1 MWSGIAAGLAAGACW
16 GFAFVAPVALP
27 DQSPLA
33 VAIGRYLVY
42 TLLCVLLLAREW
54 RRVRPLLSGRL
65 LRDAIALGLVGNAF
79 YYCLLTLAV
88 RYANSAVVSLII
100 GTIPLWLA
108 LIDLAHTPRTASQ
121 RRALMLALL
130 LPLSLVATGLV
141 LINWAGLS
149 QLRAPHGFLV
159 GVLLAVVAAASWTA
173 FAVFNAR
180 VVRSLPAGSGN
191 SNWTNLLGIG
201 SALGFLPLLPFAG
214 FVGGVPFTL
223 TAGLIGWSLLLGI
236 ASSWVGSWLWNYASQ
251 RLPVGL
257 VGQLI
262 VAETVFALIY
272 GFVLGWRWPSALE
285 LAAISLFVAGV
296 MLGIR
301 AFGRAHA
308 QTEPVH

>member
-1 MWSGIAAGLAAGACW
+1 MWTGIAAGLAAGALW
-16 GFAFVAPVALP
+16 GFAFIAPAALP
-27 DQSPLA
+27 GQSPLA

-42 TLLCVLLLAREW
+42 AVLCALLLARAW
-54 RRVRPLLSGRL
+54 RRVRPLLNGRL
-65 LRDAIALGLVGNAF
+65 LRDAVVLGLVGNAF

-88 RYANSAVVSLII
+88 RYANSAVASLII

-108 LIDLAHTPRTASQ
+108 LIDLAHTPRSAAQ
-121 RRALMLALL
+121 RRALTLALL
-130 LPLSLVATGLV
+130 LPLSLVAAGLV

-149 QLRAPHGFLV
+149 QLQAPHGFLI
-159 GVLLAVVAAASWTA
+159 GVLLAVIAAASWTA

-180 VVRSLPAGSGN
+180 VVRTLPAGFGN

-214 FVGGVPFTL
+214 LAGGIPYTL
-223 TAGLIGWSLLLGI
+223 TPGLIAWSLLLGI
-236 ASSWVGSWLWNYASQ
+236 GSSWVGSWLWNLASQ

-272 GFVLGWRWPSALE
+272 GFALGWRWPSGLE
-285 LAAISLFVAGV
+285 LAAIGLFVAGV

-301 AFGRAHA
+301 AFSRAHA
-308 QTEPVH
+308 HTEPVH